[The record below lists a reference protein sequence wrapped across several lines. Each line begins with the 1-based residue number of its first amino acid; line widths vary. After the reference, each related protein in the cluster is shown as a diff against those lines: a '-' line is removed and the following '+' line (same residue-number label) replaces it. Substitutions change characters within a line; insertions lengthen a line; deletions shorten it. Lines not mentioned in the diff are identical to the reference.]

1 MSTDPGTINFD
12 SNDPDDKI
20 TAILAELGIDQSEVD
35 VVVAEEN
42 TPEGDALSEVIFME
56 QVNEALE
63 LITDMECPE
72 HRFAEALSL
81 LFTLKER
88 QDQRHPVSTHKRI
101 ARAAIMSVA
110 CNLFNL
116 YGRL

>member
-1 MSTDPGTINFD
+1 MTTDPGTINFD

-20 TAILAELGIDQSEVD
+20 AAILAELGIDPSEVD
-35 VVVAEEN
+35 VVAAEEN
-42 TPEGDALSEVIFME
+42 TPEGDVLSEVIFME
-56 QVNEALE
+56 KVQDE
-63 LITDMECPE
+63 LTRITAMECPE
-72 HRFAEALSL
+72 HRFADTLSL

-88 QDQRHPVSTHKRI
+88 QDKHHPVSTPKRI
-101 ARAAIMSVA
+101 ARAAIMTAA